1 MASHAEMDHGLA
13 RVETD
18 GHRADVV
25 LDRAHKRNA
34 MSEQLMRDLTEAF
47 RTVEDLEDVRS
58 VVMLGEGPVL
68 CAGMDLEMMRERAD
82 APEEFDHGLFPDLL
96 DTIADCP
103 LPTVAAIHGAAPAG
117 GFELS
122 LPFDFR
128 VIGSDAKYG
137 VIEVQLGTF
146 PHGGATQRLPRLVGM
161 AKAKEFVLAG
171 EFIDPEE
178 AERHG
183 LVNEVVEPGAV
194 KDRAR
199 ELADDLATNAPLGM
213 VRAKELLNAAPEMS
227 VDEGLSFERALGRE
241 IYETHDYRE
250 GIQARLDG
258 RDPEFENR

>member
-1 MASHAEMDHGLA
+1 MASHAETEHGLA
-13 RVETD
+13 RVETE
-18 GHRADVV
+18 GHRAEVI
-25 LDRAHKRNA
+25 LDREEKRNA
-34 MSEQLMRDLTEAF
+34 MSEPLLRDLRAAF
-47 RTVEDLEDVRS
+47 ETVGELEDARA

-68 CAGMDLEMMRERAD
+68 CAGMDLNMMRERAD
-82 APEEFDHGLFPDLL
+82 APDEFDNELFPDLL
-96 DTIADCP
+96 DTIADCR

-194 KDRAR
+194 KERAR
-199 ELADDLATNAPLGM
+199 DLADDLGANAPMGM
-213 VRAKELLNAAPEMS
+213 VRAKESLNAAPEMS
-227 VDEGLSFERALGRE
+227 IDEGLAFERSLGRE
-241 IYETHDYRE
+241 IYDTRDYRE

-258 RDPEFENR
+258 REPDFENR